1 MFIPRGENKKKIAT
15 TYFETNLRQA
25 LLYTDEDERHSQA
38 HPRDSQ
44 RMDANSLSHVFI
56 KAKLDGKID

>member
-15 TYFETNLRQA
+15 TDFETNLRQA

-44 RMDANSLSHVFI
+44 RMDANSVSRVFI